1 MPKLLEE
8 RMSRLEVAE
17 EIVKCARAGER
28 WALKWIADR
37 YWVKS
42 DKLQLAVEVEVQTS
56 FHGPFAGPFLSSD
69 EAQKALREVASDTE
83 IDH

>member
-17 EIVKCARAGER
+17 EIVRHARAGEA
-28 WALKWIADR
+28 WALRWIGDR
-37 YWVKS
+37 YWPK
-42 DKLQLAVEVEVQTS
+42 KLELAGEVEVQTS

-69 EAQKALREVASDTE
+69 EAREALREVASDTE
-83 IDH
+83 VGH